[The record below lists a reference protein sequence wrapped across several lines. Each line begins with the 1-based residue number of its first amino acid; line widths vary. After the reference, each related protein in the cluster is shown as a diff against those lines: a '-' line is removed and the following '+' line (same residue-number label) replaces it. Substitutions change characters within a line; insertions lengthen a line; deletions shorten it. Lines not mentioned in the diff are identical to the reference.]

1 MTLIIIGIVY
11 IVIFIIFIFCFDR
24 KQRNAKTYIL
34 LILAILKGSVIGIIV
49 NNLYKIRITDDTIFM
64 LLMIFYLI
72 AGIIYGWWLYN
83 KMIWSKRD
91 MFNNNNDSFWIEF
104 LFTLLI
110 AISLILGMMVVLILT
125 PVINHYK
132 IYLLVFIYFIIP
144 FMLFK
149 GFDFYMQVPS
159 RNFKVKWYFTKKM
172 IREKDWPQDNMMWI
186 EFEVNDRLNF
196 KQVNKII
203 SFRIEVP
210 KVIDLGEIF
219 RLGIRNY
226 NHQGHDYSIMDLGF
240 ETLNEDKLWWL
251 FKLKFILTR
260 PHTWLPT
267 IRYLDPTESAL
278 GNGLRPNDI
287 IKAIRIL

>member
-83 KMIWSKRD
+83 KIIWSKRD

-125 PVINHYK
+125 PVINHYN
-132 IYLLVFIYFIIP
+132 I
-144 FMLFK
+144 
-149 GFDFYMQVPS
+149 
-159 RNFKVKWYFTKKM
+159 
-172 IREKDWPQDNMMWI
+172 
-186 EFEVNDRLNF
+186 
-196 KQVNKII
+196 
-203 SFRIEVP
+203 
-210 KVIDLGEIF
+210 
-219 RLGIRNY
+219 
-226 NHQGHDYSIMDLGF
+226 
-240 ETLNEDKLWWL
+240 
-251 FKLKFILTR
+251 
-260 PHTWLPT
+260 
-267 IRYLDPTESAL
+267 
-278 GNGLRPNDI
+278 
-287 IKAIRIL
+287 